1 MSIDS
6 YLFDRANAFSNYY
19 KAFDELPSRP
29 DINVT
34 IVHRGLNIHM
44 VGTTDLY
51 PDKEM
56 RDTKRYGYYLAPND
70 IWLLTKYLNG
80 KYVFNEFALGHEFW
94 HDIDY
99 GFDLIANPD
108 NLEGELK

>member
-1 MSIDS
+1 MSINS